1 MKEWGRLITAMV
13 TPFDDKLEVNYDAAV
28 NLAKKLVSEGSTA
41 LVICGTTAEAP
52 TLTDE
57 EKYKLIKLA
66 KDNVNVPIIA
76 GIGTNC
82 TATTITNG
90 KKAIEAGADGVLV
103 VVPYY
108 NKPDQKSLYEH
119 FKTVAE
125 ALDTKI
131 MLYNVPGRT
140 GINMVPE
147 TVEKLSEIENIVAL
161 KEACG
166 SVNQTSKVI
175 KRVKGKISVYTG
187 DDALTLPSISVG
199 AFGVVSVAAHVV
211 CKEMSEMIDAYVNG
225 NNGVAVEIHKKL
237 LNIFNGLFILPNP
250 VPVKAAL
257 NLKGFNVGEVRLPL
271 TKASEDKIDQIKEML
286 QGVGIL

>member
-13 TPFDDKLEVNYDAAV
+13 TPFDDKLEVNYDAAID
-28 NLAKKLVSEGSTA
+28 LAKKLVSEGSTA

-66 KDNVNVPIIA
+66 KDSVDVPIIA
-76 GIGTNC
+76 GVGTNC
-82 TATTITNG
+82 TATTIENG

-119 FKTVAE
+119 FKAVAE

-166 SVNQTSKVI
+166 SVNQTSEVI

-211 CKEMSEMIDAYVNG
+211 CKEMSEMIDAYVSG
-225 NNGVAVEIHKKL
+225 NNGVAFEIHNKL
-237 LNIFNGLFILPNP
+237 LDTFNGLFILPNP
-250 VPVKAAL
+250 VPVKTAL
-257 NLKGFNVGEVRLPL
+257 NLTGFNVGEVRLPL
-271 TKASEDKIDQIKEML
+271 TKASEDKIDQIKEIL

>member
-66 KDNVNVPIIA
+66 KDYVNVPIIA

-166 SVNQTSKVI
+166 SVNQTSEVI

>member
-13 TPFDDKLEVNYDAAV
+13 TPFDDKLEVNYDAAID
-28 NLAKKLVSEGSTA
+28 LAKKLVSEGSTA

-66 KDNVNVPIIA
+66 KDSVDVPIIA
-76 GIGTNC
+76 GVGTNC
-82 TATTITNG
+82 TATTIANG

-119 FKTVAE
+119 FKAVAE

-166 SVNQTSKVI
+166 SVNQTSEVI

-211 CKEMSEMIDAYVNG
+211 CKEMSEMIDAYVSG
-225 NNGVAVEIHKKL
+225 NNGVAFEIHNKL
-237 LNIFNGLFILPNP
+237 LDTFNGLFILPNP
-250 VPVKAAL
+250 VPVKTAL
-257 NLKGFNVGEVRLPL
+257 NLTGFNVGEVRLPL
-271 TKASEDKIDQIKEML
+271 TKASEDKIDQIKEIL